1 MDAAY
6 ERMAQS
12 GDSRQER
19 DDRQAQDRPAG
30 AGPPPAQSTIQN
42 PKDSQTFYAEANES
56 QAREENRAA
65 GVRAAAAAQA
75 KSQPV
80 AHLWPSWFLGDA
92 HQWAKWQKSGLTR
105 GRYPAWRAKY
115 LNRRM
120 SDLRQEAMKPRVEE
134 DNSEQPDAKRH
145 RRGDVDGDD
154 GGEESRRQ
162 PLGIQRQKG
171 REASIQSPPSASA
184 SIVELDS

>member
-92 HQWAKWQKSGLTR
+92 HQWAEWQKSGLTR

-162 PLGIQRQKG
+162 PLGIQMQKG